1 MTGNQ
6 PGRIFL
12 IDTASAWFA
21 VLVFFLVNILL
32 LVLTQT
38 LLPNLDALYFIGFTQ
53 KAYLAS
59 IIIAPLFV
67 FVLRRFGKT
76 SIWDMSFWLVIL
88 TAAIMASRYG
98 TCALRV
104 VDDHLYTNIFDPR
117 LSYQLQCAYFALIN
131 FVLGVPKA
139 LIAIFALGLVRGML
153 GWIFRVNIHPQA
165 LG

>member
-53 KAYLAS
+53 KAYWAS

-88 TAAIMASRYG
+88 TAAIMASRYRI
-98 TCALRV
+98 CPLRV
-104 VDDHLYTNIFDPR
+104 VDDPLYSDIFDPR
-117 LSYQLQCAYFALIN
+117 LGFGSWHAGLDLPGEYSSPSTGLTACDEHVSRLIPAVRWGRIRAAYQ
-131 FVLGVPKA
+131 G
-139 LIAIFALGLVRGML
+139 G
-153 GWIFRVNIHPQA
+153 
-165 LG
+165 